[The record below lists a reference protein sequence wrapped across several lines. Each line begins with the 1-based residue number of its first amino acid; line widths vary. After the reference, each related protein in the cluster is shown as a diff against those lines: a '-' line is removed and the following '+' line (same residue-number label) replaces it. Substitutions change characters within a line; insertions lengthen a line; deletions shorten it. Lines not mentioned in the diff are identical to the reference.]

1 MMINRSQFLIRY
13 GGKKLKRSNVLF
25 WILGMFF
32 ALLWILPFVWMVS
45 TSLKPAD
52 QVMTLHIRWI
62 PETFTLDSYR
72 KVFEYPVIRWG
83 FNSLFVA
90 SLATS
95 LGVILGAMAGY
106 AFARLKFP
114 GNRALFTLILVSLM
128 IPTELSATPLFIAF
142 LKIGLVDNYLALILP
157 SVASVYSVYIFR
169 QFFRGIPNEIEEAA
183 IIDGASHMQIFFR
196 IALPMAKSA
205 VIASIVLLFTANW
218 NLYLWPL
225 LVTFKEEMKT
235 LPIGISQ
242 FSSISGSH
250 AQLTSF
256 GPGMAAATLLSIPSL
271 MIFLVLQRYF
281 VEGVTNSGIKG

>member
-1 MMINRSQFLIRY
+1 MIAAVIW
-13 GGKKLKRSNVLF
+13 V
-25 WILGMFF
+25 
-32 ALLWILPFVWMVS
+32 APFVWMVS

-52 QVMTLHIRWI
+52 EVMTLHIQWVPR
-62 PETFTLDSYR
+62 TFTLESYR
-72 KVFEYPVIRWG
+72 KVFEYPVLRWG
-83 FNSLFVA
+83 FNSLLVA
-90 SLATS
+90 SLATFF
-95 LGVILGAMAGY
+95 GVFLGAMAGY

-114 GNRALFTLILVSLM
+114 GNRALFTLILISLM

-169 QFFRGIPNEIEEAA
+169 QFFKGIPNEIEEAA
-183 IIDGASHMQIFFR
+183 IIDGANHFQIFFR

-271 MIFLVLQRYF
+271 FIFLVLQRYF
-281 VEGVTNSGIKG
+281 VQGITNSGIKG

>member
-1 MMINRSQFLIRY
+1 MMTNSARLLSKY
-13 GGKKLKRSNVLF
+13 EGKKLKKSNILF
-25 WILGMFF
+25 WIVGMFF
-32 ALLWILPFVWMVS
+32 ALLWIAPFVWMVS

-52 QVMTLHIRWI
+52 QVMTLNIQWI

-72 KVFEYPVIRWG
+72 KVFEYPVLRWG

-90 SLATS
+90 CVATF
-95 LGVILGAMAGY
+95 LGVTLGAMAGY
-106 AFARLKFP
+106 AFARLRFP
-114 GNRALFTLILVSLM
+114 GNKGLFTLILVSLM

-169 QFFRGIPNEIEEAA
+169 QFFKGIPNEIEEAA
-183 IIDGASHMQIFFR
+183 IIDGASHLQIFFR
-196 IALPMAKSA
+196 IAMPMAKSA
-205 VIASIVLLFTANW
+205 TIASIVLLFTANW

-225 LVTFKEEMKT
+225 LVTFNEEMKT

-281 VEGVTNSGIKG
+281 VEGVTSSGVKG

>member
-1 MMINRSQFLIRY
+1 MTNSSRLLSKFE
-13 GGKKLKRSNVLF
+13 GKKLKKSNILF
-25 WILGMFF
+25 WIVGMFF
-32 ALLWILPFVWMVS
+32 ALLWIAPFVWMVS

-52 QVMTLHIRWI
+52 QVMTLNIQWI

-72 KVFEYPVIRWG
+72 KVFEYPVLRWG

-90 SLATS
+90 CVATF
-95 LGVILGAMAGY
+95 LGVTLGAMAGY
-106 AFARLKFP
+106 AFARLRFP
-114 GNRALFTLILVSLM
+114 GNKGLFTLILVSLM

-169 QFFRGIPNEIEEAA
+169 QFFKGIPNEIEEAA
-183 IIDGASHMQIFFR
+183 IIDGASHLQIFFR
-196 IALPMAKSA
+196 IAMPMAKSA
-205 VIASIVLLFTANW
+205 TIASIVLLFTANW

-225 LVTFKEEMKT
+225 LVTFNEEMKT

-281 VEGVTNSGIKG
+281 VEGVTSSGVKG

>member
-1 MMINRSQFLIRY
+1 MINNFTSLHRFKIGKLRETNFL
-13 GGKKLKRSNVLF
+13 V
-25 WILGMFF
+25 WIIG
-32 ALLWILPFVWMVS
+32 LLASVIWVAPFIWMVS

-52 QVMTLHIRWI
+52 EVMTLHIQWI
-62 PETFTLDSYR
+62 PSTFTLESYR
-72 KVFEYPVIRWG
+72 KVFEFPVIRWG
-83 FNSLFVA
+83 LNSLLVA
-90 SLATS
+90 SLATFF
-95 LGVILGAMAGY
+95 GVFLGAMAGY

-128 IPTELSATPLFIAF
+128 IPAELSATPLFIAF
-142 LKIGLVDNYLALILP
+142 LKIGLVDNYLSLILP
-157 SVASVYSVYIFR
+157 SVANVYSVYIFR
-169 QFFRGIPNEIEEAA
+169 QFFKGIPNEIEEAA
-183 IIDGASHMQIFFR
+183 IIDGASHLQIFFR

-205 VIASIVLLFTANW
+205 AIASTVILFTANW

-235 LPIGISQ
+235 LPIGISE

>member
-1 MMINRSQFLIRY
+1 MMTNSSRLLSKY
-13 GGKKLKRSNVLF
+13 EGKKLKKSNILF
-25 WILGMFF
+25 WIVGMFF
-32 ALLWILPFVWMVS
+32 ALLWIAPFVWMVS

-52 QVMTLHIRWI
+52 QVMTLNIQWI

-72 KVFEYPVIRWG
+72 KVFEYPVLRWG

-90 SLATS
+90 CVATF
-95 LGVILGAMAGY
+95 LGVTLGAMAGY
-106 AFARLKFP
+106 AFARLRFP
-114 GNRALFTLILVSLM
+114 GNKGLFTLILVSLM

-169 QFFRGIPNEIEEAA
+169 QFFKGIPNEIEEAA
-183 IIDGASHMQIFFR
+183 IIDGASHLQIFFR
-196 IALPMAKSA
+196 IAMPMAKSA
-205 VIASIVLLFTANW
+205 TIASIVLLFTANW

-225 LVTFKEEMKT
+225 LVTFNEEMKT

-281 VEGVTNSGIKG
+281 VEGVTSSGVKG

>member
-1 MMINRSQFLIRY
+1 MTNSARLLSKY
-13 GGKKLKRSNVLF
+13 EGKKLKKSNILF
-25 WILGMFF
+25 WIVGMFF
-32 ALLWILPFVWMVS
+32 ALLWIAPFVWMVS

-52 QVMTLHIRWI
+52 QVMTLNIQWI

-72 KVFEYPVIRWG
+72 KVFEYPVLRWG

-90 SLATS
+90 CVATF
-95 LGVILGAMAGY
+95 LGVTLGAMAGY
-106 AFARLKFP
+106 AFARLRFP
-114 GNRALFTLILVSLM
+114 GNKGLFTLILVSLM

-169 QFFRGIPNEIEEAA
+169 QFFKGIPNEIEEAA
-183 IIDGASHMQIFFR
+183 IIDGASHLQIFFR
-196 IALPMAKSA
+196 IAMPMAKSA
-205 VIASIVLLFTANW
+205 TIASIVLLFTANW

-225 LVTFKEEMKT
+225 LVTFNEEMKT

-281 VEGVTNSGIKG
+281 VEGVTSSGVKG

>member
-1 MMINRSQFLIRY
+1 MTNSSRLLSKY
-13 GGKKLKRSNVLF
+13 EGKKLKKSNILF
-25 WILGMFF
+25 WIVGMFF
-32 ALLWILPFVWMVS
+32 ALLWIAPFVWMVS

-52 QVMTLHIRWI
+52 QVMTLNIQWI

-72 KVFEYPVIRWG
+72 KVFEYPVLRWG

-90 SLATS
+90 CVATF
-95 LGVILGAMAGY
+95 LGVTLGAMAGY
-106 AFARLKFP
+106 AFARLRFP
-114 GNRALFTLILVSLM
+114 GNKGLFTLILVSLM

-169 QFFRGIPNEIEEAA
+169 QFFKGIPNEIEEAA
-183 IIDGASHMQIFFR
+183 IIDGASHLQIFFR
-196 IALPMAKSA
+196 IAMPMAKSA
-205 VIASIVLLFTANW
+205 TIASIVLLFTANW

-225 LVTFKEEMKT
+225 LVTFNEEMKT

-281 VEGVTNSGIKG
+281 VEGVTSSGVKG

>member
-1 MMINRSQFLIRY
+1 MTNSSRLFSKY
-13 GGKKLKRSNVLF
+13 EGKKLKKSNILF
-25 WILGMFF
+25 WIVGMFF
-32 ALLWILPFVWMVS
+32 ALLWIAPFVWMVS

-52 QVMTLHIRWI
+52 QVMTLNIQWI
-62 PETFTLDSYR
+62 PQTFTLDSYR
-72 KVFEYPVIRWG
+72 KVFEYPVLRWG

-90 SLATS
+90 CVATF
-95 LGVILGAMAGY
+95 LGVTLGAMAGY
-106 AFARLKFP
+106 AFARLRFP
-114 GNRALFTLILVSLM
+114 GNKGLFALILVSLM

-169 QFFRGIPNEIEEAA
+169 QFFKGIPNEIEEAA
-183 IIDGASHMQIFFR
+183 IIDGASHLQIFFR
-196 IALPMAKSA
+196 IAMPMAKSA
-205 VIASIVLLFTANW
+205 TIASIVLLFTANW

-225 LVTFKEEMKT
+225 LVTFNEEMKT

-281 VEGVTNSGIKG
+281 VEGVTSSGVKG

>member
-1 MMINRSQFLIRY
+1 MMTNSSSLLSKY
-13 GGKKLKRSNVLF
+13 EGKKLKKSNILF
-25 WILGMFF
+25 WIVGMFF
-32 ALLWILPFVWMVS
+32 ALLWIAPFVWMVS

-52 QVMTLHIRWI
+52 QVMTLNIQWI
-62 PETFTLDSYR
+62 PQTFTLESYR
-72 KVFEYPVIRWG
+72 KVFEYPVLRWG

-90 SLATS
+90 CVATF
-95 LGVILGAMAGY
+95 LGVTLGAMAGY
-106 AFARLKFP
+106 AFARLRFP
-114 GNRALFTLILVSLM
+114 GNKGLFTLILVSLM

-169 QFFRGIPNEIEEAA
+169 QFFKGIPNEIEEAA
-183 IIDGASHMQIFFR
+183 IIDGASHLQIFFR
-196 IALPMAKSA
+196 IAMPMAKSA
-205 VIASIVLLFTANW
+205 TIASIVLLFTANW

-225 LVTFKEEMKT
+225 LVTFNEEMKT

-250 AQLTSF
+250 AQLVSF

-281 VEGVTNSGIKG
+281 VEGVTSSGVKG

>member
-1 MMINRSQFLIRY
+1 MMTNSSRLFSKY
-13 GGKKLKRSNVLF
+13 EGKKLKKSNILF
-25 WILGMFF
+25 WIVGMFF
-32 ALLWILPFVWMVS
+32 ALLWIAPFVWMVS

-52 QVMTLHIRWI
+52 QVMTLNIQWI
-62 PETFTLDSYR
+62 PQTFTLDSYR
-72 KVFEYPVIRWG
+72 KVFEYPVLRWG

-90 SLATS
+90 CVATF
-95 LGVILGAMAGY
+95 LGVTLGAMAGY
-106 AFARLKFP
+106 AFARLRFP
-114 GNRALFTLILVSLM
+114 GNKGLFALILVSLM

-169 QFFRGIPNEIEEAA
+169 QFFKGIPNEIEEAA
-183 IIDGASHMQIFFR
+183 IIDGASHLQIFFR
-196 IALPMAKSA
+196 IAMPMAKSA
-205 VIASIVLLFTANW
+205 TIASIVLLFTANW

-225 LVTFKEEMKT
+225 LVTFNEEMKT

-281 VEGVTNSGIKG
+281 VEGVTSSGVKG

>member
-1 MMINRSQFLIRY
+1 MTNSSRLFSKY
-13 GGKKLKRSNVLF
+13 EGKKLKKSNILF
-25 WILGMFF
+25 WIVGMFF
-32 ALLWILPFVWMVS
+32 ALLWIAPFVWMVS

-52 QVMTLHIRWI
+52 QVMTLNIQWI
-62 PETFTLDSYR
+62 PQTFTLDSYR
-72 KVFEYPVIRWG
+72 KVFEYPVLRWG

-90 SLATS
+90 CVATF
-95 LGVILGAMAGY
+95 LGVTLGAMAGY
-106 AFARLKFP
+106 AFARLRFP
-114 GNRALFTLILVSLM
+114 GNKGLFTLILVSLM

-169 QFFRGIPNEIEEAA
+169 QFFKGIPNEIEEAA
-183 IIDGASHMQIFFR
+183 IIDGASHLQIFFR
-196 IALPMAKSA
+196 IAMPMAKSA
-205 VIASIVLLFTANW
+205 TIASIVLLFTANW

-225 LVTFKEEMKT
+225 LVTFNEEMKT

-281 VEGVTNSGIKG
+281 VEGVTSSGVKG

>member
-1 MMINRSQFLIRY
+1 MMTNSSRLLSKY
-13 GGKKLKRSNVLF
+13 EGKKLKKSNILF
-25 WILGMFF
+25 WIVGMFF
-32 ALLWILPFVWMVS
+32 ALLWIAPFVWMVS

-52 QVMTLHIRWI
+52 QVMTLNIQWI
-62 PETFTLDSYR
+62 PQTFTLDSYR
-72 KVFEYPVIRWG
+72 KVFEYPVLRWG

-90 SLATS
+90 CVATF
-95 LGVILGAMAGY
+95 LGVTLGAMAGY
-106 AFARLKFP
+106 AFARLRFP
-114 GNRALFTLILVSLM
+114 GNKGLFTLILVSLM

-169 QFFRGIPNEIEEAA
+169 QFFKGIPNEIEEAA
-183 IIDGASHMQIFFR
+183 IIDGASHLQIFFR
-196 IALPMAKSA
+196 IAMPMAKSA
-205 VIASIVLLFTANW
+205 TIASIVLLFTANW

-225 LVTFKEEMKT
+225 LVTFNEEMKT

-281 VEGVTNSGIKG
+281 VEGVTSSGVKG

>member
-1 MMINRSQFLIRY
+1 MKNNLMSMPQFKI
-13 GGKKLKRSNVLF
+13 GKLRKSNFLV
-25 WILGMFF
+25 WILGL
-32 ALLWILPFVWMVS
+32 AVSVIWVAPFVWMVS
-45 TSLKPAD
+45 TSLKPAN
-52 QVMTLHIRWI
+52 QVMTLHVQWI
-62 PETFTLDSYR
+62 PQTFTLESYR

-83 FNSLFVA
+83 LNSIFVT
-90 SLATS
+90 SLATFI
-95 LGVILGAMAGY
+95 GVFLGAMAGY

-114 GNRALFTLILVSLM
+114 GKHGLFTLILVSLM
-128 IPTELSATPLFIAF
+128 IPAELAATPLFIAF

-157 SVASVYSVYIFR
+157 SVANVYSVYIFK
-169 QFFRGIPNEIEEAA
+169 QFFAGIPNEIEEAA
-183 IIDGASHMQIFFR
+183 IIDGASHLQIFLR

-205 VIASIVLLFTANW
+205 VIASTVIVFTANW

-235 LPIGISQ
+235 LPIGISE

-250 AQLTSF
+250 AQLTSY

-281 VEGVTNSGIKG
+281 VEGITNSGIKG

>member
-1 MMINRSQFLIRY
+1 MMTNSSRLLSKFE
-13 GGKKLKRSNVLF
+13 GKKLKKSNILF
-25 WILGMFF
+25 WIVGMFF
-32 ALLWILPFVWMVS
+32 ALLWIAPFVWMVS

-52 QVMTLHIRWI
+52 QVMTLNIQWI

-72 KVFEYPVIRWG
+72 KVFEYPVLRWG

-90 SLATS
+90 CVATF
-95 LGVILGAMAGY
+95 LGVTLGAMAGY
-106 AFARLKFP
+106 AFARLRFP
-114 GNRALFTLILVSLM
+114 GNKGLFTLILVSLM

-169 QFFRGIPNEIEEAA
+169 QFFKGIPNEIEEAA
-183 IIDGASHMQIFFR
+183 IIDGASHLQIFFR
-196 IALPMAKSA
+196 IAMPMAKSA
-205 VIASIVLLFTANW
+205 TIASIVLLFTANW

-225 LVTFKEEMKT
+225 LVTFNEEMKT

-281 VEGVTNSGIKG
+281 VEGVTSSGVKG

>member
-1 MMINRSQFLIRY
+1 MMTNSSRLFSKY
-13 GGKKLKRSNVLF
+13 EGKKLKKSNILF
-25 WILGMFF
+25 WIVGMFF
-32 ALLWILPFVWMVS
+32 ALLWIAPFVWMVS

-52 QVMTLHIRWI
+52 QVMTLNIQWI
-62 PETFTLDSYR
+62 PQTFTLDSYR
-72 KVFEYPVIRWG
+72 KVFEYPVLRWG

-90 SLATS
+90 CVATF
-95 LGVILGAMAGY
+95 LGVTLGAMAGY
-106 AFARLKFP
+106 AFARLRFP
-114 GNRALFTLILVSLM
+114 GNKGLFTLILVSLM

-169 QFFRGIPNEIEEAA
+169 QFFKGIPNEIEEAA
-183 IIDGASHMQIFFR
+183 IIDGASHLQIFFR
-196 IALPMAKSA
+196 IAMPMAKSA
-205 VIASIVLLFTANW
+205 TIASIVLLFTANW

-225 LVTFKEEMKT
+225 LVTFNEEMKT

-281 VEGVTNSGIKG
+281 VEGVTSSGVKG